1 MGYFSQLDAK
11 IKESLEKPEGSKLS
25 RRDLIIRLHHAH
37 KTARIADKTARE
49 TPNESEKVKLKE
61 IDKVYREI
69 AEKYFLSLV
78 R

>member
-11 IKESLEKPEGSKLS
+11 IRESLEKPEGSKLT

-37 KTARIADKTARE
+37 KAAREADKTARVTIHE
-49 TPNESEKVKLKE
+49 LDKKE
-61 IDKVYREI
+61 LLNLHKTYLEI
-69 AEKYFLSLV
+69 AEKYFVKLI

>member
-1 MGYFSQLDAK
+1 MGYFSELDAK
-11 IKESLEKPEGSKLS
+11 IKESLAKSEGSKLS

-37 KTARIADKTARE
+37 KTARHADKTARDALSE
-49 TPNESEKVKLKE
+49 DEKVKLSE